1 MLRKLRCQGCG
12 ASVPVEEGLRFIDCA
27 YCGSRLEM
35 LGANSEAAELRAENE
50 ALKLREEL
58 RLLDAA
64 WEGYVRQVS
73 VKGRYGELHPPG
85 TVDSGTV
92 VFLCVALAMGA
103 GKVLPRSTLLW
114 ILVVAVFGSWILWL
128 FVSAA
133 SERKRA
139 FNSARRVY
147 DSQRR
152 VLLRKLGWPERVG

>member
-1 MLRKLRCQGCG
+1 M
-12 ASVPVEEGLRFIDCA
+12 EEGLRFIDCA

-35 LGANSEAAELRAENE
+35 VGANREAAELREENE

-73 VKGRYGELHPPG
+73 VKGRNGELHPPG
-85 TVDSGTV
+85 TVDTGMV
-92 VFLCVALAMGA
+92 LFLCVALAMMA

-114 ILVVAVFGSWILWL
+114 ILVVAVFGTWILWL

-133 SERKRA
+133 SERQHA
-139 FNSARRVY
+139 FNSARGVY

-152 VLLRKLGWPERVG
+152 VLLRKLGWPESVG